1 MVSFFI
7 RHQHRHLLRPF
18 LSGKGDYELHR
29 AWRSASIAAKAITC
43 CDRDKEA
50 PTPCR
55 RLIDWAVKKGEM
67 SFTMGREGRRAQWY
81 SHSPPRTL
89 RFAKLILPIDIKEPQ
104 LTLGMSSTGNV
115 RWDGCKWSRFIK
127 YCLLLF
133 DWTLFFFPSHSSKN
147 SQNAQALASEC
158 VFCKFKRR
166 GSRRASAGCAP
177 HRGVDQQ
184 DYVSPYILS
193 IL

>member
-1 MVSFFI
+1 MCWNAENVRNRQLFQRSRIHTLKGKNLMMVSFFI
-7 RHQHRHLLRPF
+7 QHQHWHLLRPF

-29 AWRSASIAAKAITC
+29 AWCSASIAAKAITC

-50 PTPCR
+50 PSPCR

-89 RFAKLILPIDIKEPQ
+89 HFAKLILPVDIKEPQ
-104 LTLGMSSTGNV
+104 LTLGLSSTRNV

-127 YCLLLF
+127 YCLLLS
-133 DWTLFFFPSHSSKN
+133 DWTFFFFFTLIKTAKMHKP
-147 SQNAQALASEC
+147 
-158 VFCKFKRR
+158 
-166 GSRRASAGCAP
+166 
-177 HRGVDQQ
+177 
-184 DYVSPYILS
+184 
-193 IL
+193 